1 MDQQQ
6 IGLKLTLDSLGRPL
20 RLDDFA
26 SRLKLQKTIY
36 LAQAAG
42 VQLGYQF
49 QWYLRGPYSPGL
61 TRDAFAIDAELNQGT
76 DDARGWS
83 LDPTSRQRLERL
95 RELFQDIPEEQ
106 LSSRL
111 ELLASV
117 HFLRQTPA
125 GQGKDCSQLREVLR
139 RSGKNYSEKDIRQ
152 AVEELTRHGLYRPG
166 GPK

>member
-6 IGLKLTLDSLGRPL
+6 IGLKLTLDSLSRPL
-20 RLDDFA
+20 RLDDFP

-61 TRDAFAIDAELNQGT
+61 TRDAFAVDAELKQGT
-76 DDARGWS
+76 DDAKGWS
-83 LDPTSRQRLERL
+83 LDPTSRQRLECL
-95 RELFQDIPEEQ
+95 RELFRGVPEEQ
-106 LSSRL
+106 LSSWL

-117 HFLRQTPA
+117 HFIQQTPT
-125 GQGKDCSQLREVLR
+125 GQGKDYSQLREILCR
-139 RSGKNYSEKDIRQ
+139 GGKNYSEKEIRQ
-152 AVEELTRHGLYRPG
+152 AVEELTRHGLCRPG